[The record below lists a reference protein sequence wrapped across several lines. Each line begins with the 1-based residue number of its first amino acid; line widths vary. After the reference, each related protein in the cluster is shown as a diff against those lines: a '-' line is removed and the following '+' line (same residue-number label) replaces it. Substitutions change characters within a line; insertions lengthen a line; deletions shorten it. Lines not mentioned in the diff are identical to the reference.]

1 MVKSPL
7 EYFEAQSFTDCAP
20 ETPPSVEEAAFIKK
34 YLGVDAAGPVRGT
47 TPPALT
53 DGVREKGKT
62 EEVPLSAEAALRQ
75 EDVVQLVGFTIGG
88 KLYTI
93 PTVLVQEVV
102 RSLPIFRLPTTTACV
117 SGAINLRGRV
127 MPVIRL
133 RDVFESSAPVEGGSD
148 GFTIV
153 CRCGGEEVG
162 VLIDRIHSMYRVD
175 RDDIQWDAA
184 VRLGLGDDCIAGLF
198 RLNERLVPI
207 VSMEHIAETVLGK

>member
-7 EYFEAQSFTDCAP
+7 EYFEAQSFADCTP
-20 ETPPSVEEAAFIKK
+20 ETPPSVEEAAFIRK
-34 YLGVDAAGPVRGT
+34 YLGVEVAASAGGT
-47 TPPALT
+47 TLSAPVNRSGERVKA
-53 DGVREKGKT
+53 
-62 EEVPLSAEAALRQ
+62 EEAPFSAEAALRQ
-75 EDVVQLVGFTIGG
+75 EAVVQLVGFTIGG

-133 RDVFESSAPVEGGSD
+133 RDVFETSAPAEGRAD

-162 VLIDRIHSMYRVD
+162 VLIDRIHNMYRVD
-175 RDDIQWDAA
+175 RSDIQWDAGA
-184 VRLGLGDDCIAGLF
+184 RLGLGDDCIAGLF